1 MMHSK
6 SDAEQYTIK
15 SVFAIESQNI
25 RRPTQ
30 LCEHET
36 DAMKKSNS
44 EKTERKI
51 WIDKRQ
57 RLANVT
63 THSWR
68 NN

>member
-1 MMHSK
+1 MHSK

-51 WIDKRQ
+51 
-57 RLANVT
+57 
-63 THSWR
+63 
-68 NN
+68 